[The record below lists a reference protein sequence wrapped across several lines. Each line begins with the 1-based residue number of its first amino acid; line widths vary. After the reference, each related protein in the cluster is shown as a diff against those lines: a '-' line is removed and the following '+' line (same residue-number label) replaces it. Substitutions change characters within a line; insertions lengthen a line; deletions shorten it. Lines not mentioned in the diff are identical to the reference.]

1 MNIFFL
7 ILIVF
12 LIIYFFLNWF
22 AKSSSKKI
30 YSFLRKSVIYIA
42 IIFALIIAATGKYI
56 FSLPFLLGV
65 LPLIKT
71 KAGITLLQLLRL
83 WGFLRILKNSGRF
96 NFGKSGSSLNS
107 QPISRDEAYKILNLD
122 PNKKYNKE
130 DIQKSYK
137 KIMKKIHPDLNP
149 ELNRLAA
156 IVNESKDVVL
166 KDII

>member
-22 AKSSSKKI
+22 ARSSSKKI
-30 YSFLRKSVIYIA
+30 YSLLRKSIIFIA

-56 FSLPFLLGV
+56 FSVPFLLGV

-83 WGFLRILKNSGRF
+83 WGFFRILKNSGRF
-96 NFGKSGSSLNS
+96 NYGNPGSSLNS

-122 PNKKYNKE
+122 PNRKYSKE

-156 IVNESKDVVL
+156 IVNESKEVVL

>member
-30 YSFLRKSVIYIA
+30 YSFLRKSIIYVA
-42 IIFALIIAATGKYI
+42 IIFAVIIAATGKYI

-65 LPLIKT
+65 LPLVKT

-96 NFGKSGSSLNS
+96 NFGNPGSSLNS
-107 QPISRDEAYKILNLD
+107 QPLSRDEAYKILNLD
-122 PNKKYNKE
+122 PKKKYNKE

-149 ELNRLAA
+149 ELDRLAA
-156 IVNESKDVVL
+156 IVNESKEIVL

>member
-7 ILIVF
+7 TLIVF

-30 YSFLRKSVIYIA
+30 YSFLRKSIIYVA
-42 IIFALIIAATGKYI
+42 IIFAVIIAATGKYI

-65 LPLIKT
+65 LPLVKT

-96 NFGKSGSSLNS
+96 NVGNPGSSLGS
-107 QPISRDEAYKILNLD
+107 QPLSRDEAYKILNLD

-156 IVNESKDVVL
+156 IVNESKEIVL

>member
-83 WGFLRILKNSGRF
+83 WGFFRILKNSGRF
-96 NFGKSGSSLNS
+96 NFGNPGSNLNS

>member
-7 ILIVF
+7 TLIVF

-30 YSFLRKSVIYIA
+30 YSFLRKSIIYLA

-65 LPLIKT
+65 LPLVKT

-96 NFGKSGSSLNS
+96 NFGNPGSSLNS
-107 QPISRDEAYKILNLD
+107 QPLSRDEAYKILNLD

-156 IVNESKDVVL
+156 IVNESKEIVL

>member
-30 YSFLRKSVIYIA
+30 YSFLRKSIIYLA

-65 LPLIKT
+65 LPLVKT

-96 NFGKSGSSLNS
+96 NFGNPGSSINS
-107 QPISRDEAYKILNLD
+107 QPLSRDEAYKILNLD

-156 IVNESKDVVL
+156 IVNESKEIVL

>member
-7 ILIVF
+7 TLIVF

-30 YSFLRKSVIYIA
+30 YSFLRKSIIYVA
-42 IIFALIIAATGKYI
+42 IIFAVIIAATGKYI

-65 LPLIKT
+65 LPLVKT

-96 NFGKSGSSLNS
+96 NFGNPGSSLNS
-107 QPISRDEAYKILNLD
+107 QPLSRDEAYKILNLD

-137 KIMKKIHPDLNP
+137 KITKKIHPDLNP

-156 IVNESKDVVL
+156 IVNESKEIVL

>member
-7 ILIVF
+7 TLIVF

-30 YSFLRKSVIYIA
+30 YSFLRKSIIFIA

-96 NFGKSGSSLNS
+96 NFGNPGSGLNS

-122 PNKKYNKE
+122 PHKKYNKE

-156 IVNESKDVVL
+156 IVNESKEIVL

>member
-30 YSFLRKSVIYIA
+30 YSFLRKSIIYVA
-42 IIFALIIAATGKYI
+42 IIFAVIIAATGKYI

-65 LPLIKT
+65 LPLVKT

-83 WGFLRILKNSGRF
+83 WGFLRILKNSGRY
-96 NFGKSGSSLNS
+96 NFGNPGSSLNS
-107 QPISRDEAYKILNLD
+107 QPLSRDEAYKILNLD

-149 ELNRLAA
+149 ELNRLAS
-156 IVNESKDVVL
+156 IVNEAKEIVIKS
-166 KDII
+166 I

>member
-7 ILIVF
+7 TLIVF

-30 YSFLRKSVIYIA
+30 YSFLRKSIIFIA

-83 WGFLRILKNSGRF
+83 WSLIKVLQRSGRF
-96 NFGKSGSSLNS
+96 NFQNS
-107 QPISRDEAYKILNLD
+107 KTMNTQSMTRDEACQILNLD
-122 PNKKYNKE
+122 PKKNYSKNE
-130 DIQKSYK
+130 ILKSYK
-137 KIMKKIHPDLNP
+137 KIMKKIHPDISP
-149 ELNRLAA
+149 ELTRLATL
-156 IVNESKDVVL
+156 VNEAKEIL
-166 KDII
+166 IK

>member
-30 YSFLRKSVIYIA
+30 YTFLRKSIIFIA

-56 FSLPFLLGV
+56 FSVPFLLGV

-83 WGFLRILKNSGRF
+83 WGFFRILKNSGRF
-96 NFGKSGSSLNS
+96 NFGNPGSSLNS

-122 PNKKYNKE
+122 PNKKYSKE

-137 KIMKKIHPDLNP
+137 IIMKKIHPDLNP

-156 IVNESKDVVL
+156 IVNESKEVVL

>member
-22 AKSSSKKI
+22 AKTSSKKI

-96 NFGKSGSSLNS
+96 NFGNPGSSLNS

-130 DIQKSYK
+130 EIQKSYK

>member
-7 ILIVF
+7 TLIVF

-30 YSFLRKSVIYIA
+30 YSFLRKSIIYVA
-42 IIFALIIAATGKYI
+42 IIFAVIIAATGKYI

-65 LPLIKT
+65 LPLVKT
-71 KAGITLLQLLRL
+71 KAGITLLQLLRS

-96 NFGKSGSSLNS
+96 NFGNPGSSLNS
-107 QPISRDEAYKILNLD
+107 QPLSRDEAYKILNLD

-156 IVNESKDVVL
+156 IVNESKEIVL

>member
-1 MNIFFL
+1 MEI
-7 ILIVF
+7 IF

-30 YSFLRKSVIYIA
+30 YSFLRKSIIYVA
-42 IIFALIIAATGKYI
+42 IIFAVIIAATGKYI

-65 LPLIKT
+65 LPLVKT

-96 NFGKSGSSLNS
+96 NFGNPGSSLNS
-107 QPISRDEAYKILNLD
+107 QPLSRDEAYKILNLD

>member
-30 YSFLRKSVIYIA
+30 YSFLRKSIIFIA

-56 FSLPFLLGV
+56 FSLPFLLGI

-83 WGFLRILKNSGRF
+83 WSLIKVLQRSGRF
-96 NFGKSGSSLNS
+96 NFQNS
-107 QPISRDEAYKILNLD
+107 KTMNTQSMTRDEACQILNLD
-122 PNKKYNKE
+122 PKKNYSKNE
-130 DIQKSYK
+130 ILKSYK
-137 KIMKKIHPDLNP
+137 KIMKKIHPDISP
-149 ELNRLAA
+149 ELTRLATL
-156 IVNESKDVVL
+156 VNEAKEIL
-166 KDII
+166 IK

>member
-30 YSFLRKSVIYIA
+30 YSFLRKSIIYVA
-42 IIFALIIAATGKYI
+42 IIFAVIIAATGKYI

-65 LPLIKT
+65 LPLVKT

-96 NFGKSGSSLNS
+96 NFGNPGSSLNS
-107 QPISRDEAYKILNLD
+107 QPLSRDEAYKILNLD
-122 PNKKYNKE
+122 PNKKYNQE

-156 IVNESKDVVL
+156 IVNESKEIVL

>member
-7 ILIVF
+7 VLIVF

-30 YSFLRKSVIYIA
+30 YSFLRKSIIYVA
-42 IIFALIIAATGKYI
+42 IIFAVIIAATGKYI

-65 LPLIKT
+65 LPLVKT

-96 NFGKSGSSLNS
+96 NFGNPGSSLNS
-107 QPISRDEAYKILNLD
+107 QPLSRDEAYKILNLD

-156 IVNESKDVVL
+156 IVNESKEIVL

>member
-30 YSFLRKSVIYIA
+30 YSFLRKSIIFIA

-83 WGFLRILKNSGRF
+83 WSLIKVLQRSGRF
-96 NFGKSGSSLNS
+96 NFQNS
-107 QPISRDEAYKILNLD
+107 KTMNTQSMSRDEACQILNLD
-122 PNKKYNKE
+122 PKKNYSKNE
-130 DIQKSYK
+130 ILKSYK
-137 KIMKKIHPDLNP
+137 KIMKKIHPDISP
-149 ELNRLAA
+149 ELTRLATL
-156 IVNESKDVVL
+156 VNEAKEIL
-166 KDII
+166 IK

>member
-30 YSFLRKSVIYIA
+30 YSFLRKSIIYLA

-96 NFGKSGSSLNS
+96 NFGNSGSSLNS

>member
-1 MNIFFL
+1 M
-7 ILIVF
+7 
-12 LIIYFFLNWF
+12 
-22 AKSSSKKI
+22 
-30 YSFLRKSVIYIA
+30 
-42 IIFALIIAATGKYI
+42 
-56 FSLPFLLGV
+56 
-65 LPLIKT
+65 
-71 KAGITLLQLLRL
+71 LQLLRL

-96 NFGKSGSSLNS
+96 NFGNPGSGLNS

-122 PNKKYNKE
+122 PHKKYNKE

-156 IVNESKDVVL
+156 IVNESKEIVL

>member
-7 ILIVF
+7 TLIVF

-30 YSFLRKSVIYIA
+30 YSFLRKSIIYVA
-42 IIFALIIAATGKYI
+42 IIFAVIIAATGKYI

-65 LPLIKT
+65 LPLVKT

-96 NFGKSGSSLNS
+96 NFGNPGSSLNS
-107 QPISRDEAYKILNLD
+107 QPLSRDEAYKILNLD
-122 PNKKYNKE
+122 PDKKYNKE

>member
-7 ILIVF
+7 TLIVF

-30 YSFLRKSVIYIA
+30 YSFLRKSIIYVA
-42 IIFALIIAATGKYI
+42 IIFAVIIAATGKYI

-65 LPLIKT
+65 LPLVKT

-96 NFGKSGSSLNS
+96 NFGNPGSSLNS
-107 QPISRDEAYKILNLD
+107 QPLSRDEAYKILNLD
-122 PNKKYNKE
+122 PNKKYSKE